1 MIESPSV
8 LRMLKNFSKEL
19 AKYAKEGAPNVSKQD
34 YKDRIKTCH
43 SCEHLL
49 RNKRCGMCGCIIE
62 HKAKWA
68 TSDCPDGRWKV
79 TGNNGR
85 KVNNTKASK

>member
-8 LRMLKNFSKEL
+8 LKMLKNFSKEVIKF
-19 AKYAKEGAPNVSKQD
+19 AREGAPHVQKHE

-49 RNKRCGMCGCIIE
+49 RNKRCNMCGCIIE
-62 HKAKWA
+62 HKAMWA
-68 TSDCPDGRWKV
+68 TADCPDGRWKLS
-79 TGNNGR
+79 G
-85 KVNNTKASK
+85 KWKKK